1 MAWFRED
8 DGLWAVSP
16 MTVSVVDFGV
26 IFLLEMRSVEGILVE
41 EDSNGWA
48 FPVLFFLS
56 NELGADFS

>member
-1 MAWFRED
+1 
-8 DGLWAVSP
+8 

-41 EDSNGWA
+41 EDSNGFAWMG
-48 FPVLFFLS
+48 FSSVFFLS

>member
-41 EDSNGWA
+41 EDSNGFAWMG
-48 FPVLFFLS
+48 FSSVVLPS
-56 NELGADFS
+56 E